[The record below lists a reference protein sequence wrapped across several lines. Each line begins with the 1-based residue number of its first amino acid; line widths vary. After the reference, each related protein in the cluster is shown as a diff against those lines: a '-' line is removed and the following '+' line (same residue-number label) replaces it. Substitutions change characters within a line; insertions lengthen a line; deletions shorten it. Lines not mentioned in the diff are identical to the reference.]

1 MIPAHGSPVLS
12 RRSLLTFAGATG
24 VVLIAGSC
32 VEDRPRPT
40 SGGTDRDDRVALGS
54 GTPDPNDV
62 VAITDEVVLR
72 TDLRVAGVVVE
83 PGGHLI
89 FDPDSSVTLE
99 SSGNVVVL
107 GRMTMRADDPTV
119 IHRIAFPSVS
129 EEMFVGGGLD
139 VLDSDVGLWVVDD
152 GTMDLAGAVRLPWT
166 RAVGDVAAGADT
178 IDVRDDPAGWQV
190 GDEIVLTP
198 TAPPTTEGHAEAY
211 DVRTIASIAGRTIGL
226 ADPVAHD
233 HPAIASTRGP
243 FPPAEVLNLTRN
255 VQIEGTR
262 QGRAHVFIRSNS
274 PQSIRHVQIRQ
285 VGPRRLGGKDGSEP
299 VLGRYGLHFHMSHE
313 GSRGSLVEG
322 VVVRECGNHAFV
334 PHMSHG
340 ITVRDCVAHDVTEDA
355 YWWDPID
362 TTDDLLLERCVA
374 SLVRSDP
381 PWRGYALS
389 GFLLGTGRGN
399 VARNCIAVGVQGNN
413 TAGGFTWPAR
423 PIQAG
428 KYPWTFEDCAAH
440 NNRVLGVYVW
450 QNTITPQ
457 EVVGFVAYHN
467 GRSGII
473 HGAYRNPYTYR
484 DCVLYANG
492 ESELEV
498 LAQASSVRPDGV
510 TFDRLVF
517 DGNGLHDYAV
527 TTGHHAAEPVQP
539 VRFEGC
545 EFRGYRRAGFAVDPA
560 RDGGQP
566 DWFELVDCVYEGNE
580 FWVDSAA
587 HPDARIQ
594 VSDAEHGSIT
604 LRRFDQPGTPV
615 PAWNASVS

>member
-1 MIPAHGSPVLS
+1 MTPAHGSPILS
-12 RRSLLTFAGATG
+12 RRSVLKFAGATS
-24 VVLIAGSC
+24 VALIAGSC
-32 VEDRPRPT
+32 VEDHSAPA
-40 SGGTDRDDRVALGS
+40 SAGTGRGDPVALGPEP
-54 GTPDPNDV
+54 PDPNDI
-62 VAITDEVVLR
+62 VAITEEVVLR

-83 PGGHLI
+83 PTGHLI
-89 FDPDSSVTLE
+89 FDPNTSVTLE
-99 SSGNVVVL
+99 SSGNIVVR
-107 GRMTMRADDPTV
+107 GRLTVRADDPAV
-119 IHRIAFPSVS
+119 NHRIAFPQVS
-129 EEMFVGGGLD
+129 EEAFVGGGLY

-152 GTMDLAGAVRLPWT
+152 GSMDLAGAARLPWT
-166 RAVGDVAAGADT
+166 LAVGDVRAGDDA
-178 IDVRDDPAGWQV
+178 IEVRDDPAGWQV

-198 TAPPTTEGHAEAY
+198 TTPPTTEGHAEAF
-211 DVRTIASIAGRTIGL
+211 DVRTIASIDGRTIGL
-226 ADPVAHD
+226 ADPVTHD
-233 HPAIASTRGP
+233 HPAIASTRET

-255 VQIEGTR
+255 VRIEGTPE
-262 QGRAHVFIRSNS
+262 GRAHVFIRSNS
-274 PQSIRHVQIRQ
+274 PQSIRHVQIRH
-285 VGPRRLGGKDGSEP
+285 VGPRRPAADATEP

-381 PWRGYALS
+381 PGRGYALS
-389 GFLLGTGRGN
+389 GFLLGTGRTN
-399 VARNCIAVGVQGNN
+399 VARNCVAVGVQGNS

-423 PIQAG
+423 PVLAG

-440 NNRVLGVYVW
+440 NNRVLGAYVW

-457 EVVGFVAYHN
+457 EVVGFMAYHN
-467 GRSGII
+467 GGSGIL
-473 HGAYRNPYTYR
+473 HGAYRNPYLYR

-492 ESELEV
+492 VSELEV
-498 LAQASSVRPDGV
+498 LAQASEASTESV

-517 DGNGLHDYAV
+517 DGNDLHDFAV
-527 TTGHHAAEPVQP
+527 TTGHHAVEAVKP

-545 EFRGYRRAGFAVDPA
+545 EFRGYLRAGFAVDPA

-566 DWFELVDCVYEGNE
+566 DWFELVDCTYEGNE